1 MQSRLDIE
9 HVADTL
15 LATKYFRLVSCRTLQ
30 SLWAGYGHICHVL
43 AVPSADGVSE
53 RDQERSRQKS
63 FILKYITPP
72 HVSNGSKSD
81 EGHIRKLLSYQVE
94 LAFYTHL
101 APLLPP
107 DVAVATCHASINSSA
122 GPKIKPQSSNGT
134 AEPDVQLKTAMLLT
148 DLRPAFPVAGEKRA
162 TLTETQVYAA
172 LEWLAGFH
180 GFWWG
185 RVHEGKDGLFD
196 RSKLVRPPLQH
207 FEEHGEAIIKVVES
221 ERAARVWLNGGYT
234 YLATRRSEY
243 GNLCEEGSEWTEA
256 LCQPVE
262 GSDVSVVE
270 LVAQALAPKPKS
282 DGVAVNG
289 LGISEYET
297 LIHGDVKSENLF
309 TNNKGD
315 KVAFFDF
322 QYVGLGLGVCDLAKL
337 FTCSVPRT
345 MLGKNRRARPAMG
358 TDEERLLRHYLEK
371 VQRVSGKVYDWE
383 VFIRHWETALV
394 DWLRF
399 QASWGFWGN
408 TEWLEGR
415 VRSILADPEWYTWLR
430 NSTS

>member
-1 MQSRLDIE
+1 MAGTSQGSNGI
-9 HVADTL
+9 ADSDVE
-15 LATKYFRLVSCRTLQ
+15 FRL
-30 SLWAGYGHICHVL
+30 
-43 AVPSADGVSE
+43 
-53 RDQERSRQKS
+53 
-63 FILKYITPP
+63 
-72 HVSNGSKSD
+72 
-81 EGHIRKLLSYQVE
+81 
-94 LAFYTHL
+94 
-101 APLLPP
+101 
-107 DVAVATCHASINSSA
+107 
-122 GPKIKPQSSNGT
+122 
-134 AEPDVQLKTAMLLT
+134 AMLLT

-185 RVHEGKDGLFD
+185 HVHKSENGLFD

-207 FEEHGEAIIKVVES
+207 FEEHGEAIINVGES

-234 YLATRRSEY
+234 YLATRQTEY
-243 GNLCEEGSEWTEA
+243 GNLCEEVSEWSEA
-256 LCQPVE
+256 LCHPIE
-262 GSDVSVVE
+262 GLDHSVAQH
-270 LVAQALAPKPKS
+270 VAQALAPSPKS
-282 DGVAVNG
+282 DGDAVG

-309 TNNKGD
+309 TNSKGD

-337 FTCSVPRT
+337 FTCSVPRS
-345 MLGKNRRARPAMG
+345 MLGKNQLARLPMG
-358 TDEERLLRHYLEK
+358 TEEERLLRFYLERI
-371 VQRVSGKVYDWE
+371 QRASGKVYDWE
-383 VFIRHWETALV
+383 VFVRHWETALV

-415 VRSILADPEWYTWLR
+415 VRSILADPEWMNWLR
-430 NSTS
+430 NSIS